1 MAVVYVTATV
11 IIVGVLVY
19 RAYDTAGTLNDREL
33 SLRATDLARS
43 ISMDAGGFARLNLP
57 PTLQSAYQAASG
69 ADIYAI
75 RGPKNRIIAAS
86 PTSFGALVEGWPAAT
101 DDPDYFRLER
111 FGSGSED
118 YYGLSI
124 KLDSVAGPLSIS
136 VARAADADAL
146 IRSVLRDFVLDI
158 AWVIPLLVLITL
170 AIGILAIRSV
180 LKPVREV
187 SEMAAA
193 IGPNATGVR
202 LSDEH
207 LPTEIAPL
215 VAAIN
220 RALDRLERGFEVQR
234 QFTANAAHELRTPL
248 AIITAALD
256 TMEDVG
262 DLTKFK
268 TDVARMNRLIEQLL
282 SVARLDAIELD
293 TSDTVD
299 LNAIAASVVE
309 SMAPWV
315 LAQDRMIAFNGHVK
329 AVRVKGNVNAIG
341 DAIRNLAE
349 NAVHHT
355 APKTEV
361 TVSTYPDGSVSVADQ
376 GPGILVEDRHRV
388 FRRFWR
394 GSSAA
399 SQGAG
404 LGLAIVAEI
413 MNAHGGGILVDDNPY
428 GGATFTL
435 CFVSLDP
442 DNATG
447 PSEKPDPLHF

>member
-1 MAVVYVTATV
+1 MAVLYVTATV

-33 SLRATDLARS
+33 TLRAADLAQS
-43 ISMDAGGFARLNLP
+43 ISIDAGGSPRLNLP
-57 PTLQSAYQAASG
+57 SKLRSAYQAASG

-75 RGPKNRIIAAS
+75 RGPENRIIAAS
-86 PTSFGALVEGWPAAT
+86 PPSFGALVEGWPAAT
-101 DDPDYFRLER
+101 DDPDYFRLEH
-111 FGSGSED
+111 FGSGSDD

-124 KLDSVAGPLSIS
+124 RLDSVSGPLSIS

-158 AWVIPLLVLITL
+158 AWVIPLLVVITL

-215 VAAIN
+215 VTAVN
-220 RALDRLERGFEVQR
+220 RALDRLDQGFAVQR

-262 DLTKFK
+262 ELTKFK
-268 TDVARMNRLIEQLL
+268 ADVARMNRLVEQLL

-293 TSDTVD
+293 TSATVN
-299 LNAIAASVVE
+299 LNDVAARVVE
-309 SMAPWV
+309 NMAPWV
-315 LAQDRMIAFNGHVK
+315 LANDRTIAFNGYVEP
-329 AVRVKGNVNAIG
+329 VQVKGNAHAIG
-341 DAIRNLAE
+341 DAIRNLVE
-349 NAVHHT
+349 NAVHYT

-361 TVSTYPDGSVSVADQ
+361 TVSTYPDGSVSIADQ
-376 GPGILVEDRHRV
+376 GPGILAEDRERV

-394 GSSAA
+394 GSGAG

-413 MNAHGGGILVDDNPY
+413 MNAHGGGAIVDDNPN

-435 CFVSLDP
+435 CFVSADP
-442 DNATG
+442 DNSSGANGQT
-447 PSEKPDPLHF
+447 DLLHL